1 MSAVGAVRR
10 AVVASVSLGVIAGC
24 VVYAPSAQAVNPPIV
39 VWADQ
44 IRADVLNAQYPQG
57 FRGTKIKVVVKDS
70 LAAIKDELKT
80 VKPAD
85 APDVIAA
92 EHESTG
98 ELVDAKLVRSLVL
111 GSERLAVFSPNV
123 LSGFRYNGKIF
134 GLPVQFENVAMVTNV
149 NLVPKQPET
158 FKKVVTISTRL
169 MKNKKASTGVAVG
182 QGTSGNA
189 YNMFAFFSGLGGYV
203 FGKDDKGNANTAD
216 VGIANPAFL
225 GNSSQIKEWNAA
237 GVIDSS
243 LNTQEAKDAFAAGKA
258 PFWITGPWDLNAVVA
273 LPFGYRITS
282 VPGMVS
288 GKSPAPLLGM
298 KGFMVTIYS
307 QAHQMRK
314 QATEFVVEGLSRAG
328 TQAAFGNAARRMPA
342 SSKAVS
348 GVTDARLKAFGAA
361 GAAGLAI
368 PNVPAMGE
376 VWAPLGKA
384 WAVSTKGSG
393 ATGPVPAF
401 TDAQNSVVQ
410 AISAL
415 G

>member
-1 MSAVGAVRR
+1 MIAVGAMRR
-10 AVVASVSLGVIAGC
+10 ALVTCIGLGVVASLIVIA
-24 VVYAPSAQAVNPPIV
+24 PNAQAANPPIV

-44 IRADVLNAQYPQG
+44 IRADVLNAEFPQG
-57 FRGTKIKVVVKDS
+57 FHGTRIKVVVKDS

-111 GSERLAVFSPNV
+111 GSDRIAVFSPNV

-134 GLPVQFENVAMVTNV
+134 GVPVQFENLAMVTNV

-169 MKNKKASTGVAVG
+169 MKNNKTSSGVAVG
-182 QGTSGNA
+182 QGGNGNA
-189 YNMFAFFSGLGGYV
+189 YNMFPFFSGLGGYV

-225 GNSSQIKEWNAA
+225 GNSTQIKDWNAA

-258 PFWITGPWDLNAVVA
+258 PFWITGPWDLNAVIA

-298 KGFMVTIYS
+298 KGFMVTIYA

-314 QATEFVVEGLSRAG
+314 QASEFVVEGLSRAG
-328 TQAAFGNAARRMPA
+328 IQAAFGNAARRMPA

-348 GVTDARLKAFGAA
+348 GITDARLKAFGAA
-361 GAAGLAI
+361 GAAGVAI
-368 PNVPAMGE
+368 PNVPAMSA

-384 WAVSTKGSG
+384 WAVTTKGSG
-393 ATGPVPAF
+393 ASGPVPAF
-401 TDAQNSVVQ
+401 TDAQNNVVQ

-415 G
+415 S

>member
-1 MSAVGAVRR
+1 MRR
-10 AVVASVSLGVIAGC
+10 ALVTCIGLGVVASLIVIA
-24 VVYAPSAQAVNPPIV
+24 PNAQAANPPIV

-44 IRADVLNAQYPQG
+44 IRADVLNAEFPQG
-57 FRGTKIKVVVKDS
+57 FHGTRIKVVVKDS

-111 GSERLAVFSPNV
+111 GSDRIAVFSPNV

-134 GLPVQFENVAMVTNV
+134 GVPVQFENLAMVTNV

-169 MKNKKASTGVAVG
+169 MKNNKTSSGVAVG
-182 QGTSGNA
+182 QGGNGNA
-189 YNMFAFFSGLGGYV
+189 YNMFPFFSGLGGYV

-225 GNSSQIKEWNAA
+225 GNSTQIKDWNAA

-258 PFWITGPWDLNAVVA
+258 PFWITGPWDLNAVIA

-298 KGFMVTIYS
+298 KGFMVTIYA

-314 QATEFVVEGLSRAG
+314 QASEFVVEGLSRAG
-328 TQAAFGNAARRMPA
+328 IQAAFGNAARRMPA
-342 SSKAVS
+342 SNKAVS
-348 GVTDARLKAFGAA
+348 GITDARLKAFGAA
-361 GAAGLAI
+361 GAAGVAI
-368 PNVPAMGE
+368 PNVPAMSA

-384 WAVSTKGSG
+384 WAVTTKGSG
-393 ATGPVPAF
+393 ASGPVPAF
-401 TDAQNSVVQ
+401 TDAQNNVVQ

-415 G
+415 S

>member
-1 MSAVGAVRR
+1 MTAVGAMRKALVSCVGLGMV
-10 AVVASVSLGVIAGC
+10 AGVVVL
-24 VVYAPSAQAVNPPIV
+24 APTAQAANPPIV

-44 IRADVLNAQYPQG
+44 IRADVLNAQFPQG

-70 LAAIKDELKT
+70 LAAIKDELTT
-80 VKPAD
+80 VKSAD

-111 GSERLAVFSPNV
+111 GSDRISVFPPNV

-134 GLPVQFENVAMVTNV
+134 GVPVQFENLAMVTNV
-149 NLVPKQPET
+149 SLVPKQPQN
-158 FKKVVTISTRL
+158 FKKVVAIATRL
-169 MKNKKASTGVAVG
+169 MKNKKATAGVAVG
-182 QGTSGNA
+182 QGANGNA
-189 YNMFAFFSGLGGYV
+189 YNMYPFFSGLGGYV
-203 FGKDDKGNANTAD
+203 FGKDDKGNASTSD

-225 GNSSQIKEWNAA
+225 ANSTLIKDWNSAR
-237 GVIDSS
+237 VIDSS

-258 PFWITGPWDLNAVVA
+258 PFWITGPWDLNAVIA

-298 KGFMVTIYS
+298 KGFMVTIYA
-307 QAHQMRK
+307 QAHQVRK
-314 QATEFVVEGLSRAG
+314 AASDFVVEGLSKAG
-328 TQAAFGNAARRMPA
+328 IQAAFANAARRMPA

-361 GAAGLAI
+361 GAAGIAI

-384 WAVSTKGSG
+384 WAVTTKGSG

-410 AISAL
+410 AIAAR

>member
-1 MSAVGAVRR
+1 MLWGLCGEHS
-10 AVVASVSLGVIAGC
+10 SLVL
-24 VVYAPSAQAVNPPIV
+24 
-39 VWADQ
+39 ADQ
-44 IRADVLNAQYPQG
+44 IRADVLNAEFPQG
-57 FRGTKIKVVVKDS
+57 FHGTRIKVVVKDS

-111 GSERLAVFSPNV
+111 GSDRIAVFSPNV

-134 GLPVQFENVAMVTNV
+134 GVPVQFENLAMVTNV

-169 MKNKKASTGVAVG
+169 MKNNKTSSGVAVG
-182 QGTSGNA
+182 QGGNGNA
-189 YNMFAFFSGLGGYV
+189 YNMFPFFSGLGGYV

-225 GNSSQIKEWNAA
+225 GNSTQIKDWNAA

-243 LNTQEAKDAFAAGKA
+243 LNTQEAKDAFAAGQA
-258 PFWITGPWDLNAVVA
+258 PFWITGPWDLNAVIA

-298 KGFMVTIYS
+298 KGFMVTIYA

-314 QATEFVVEGLSRAG
+314 QASEFVVEGLSRAG
-328 TQAAFGNAARRMPA
+328 IQAAFGNAARRMPA

-348 GVTDARLKAFGAA
+348 GITDARLKAFGAA
-361 GAAGLAI
+361 GAAGVAI
-368 PNVPAMGE
+368 PNVPAMSA

-384 WAVSTKGSG
+384 WAVTTKGSG
-393 ATGPVPAF
+393 ASGPVPAF
-401 TDAQNSVVQ
+401 TDAQNNVVQ

-415 G
+415 S

>member
-1 MSAVGAVRR
+1 MRR
-10 AVVASVSLGVIAGC
+10 ALVTCIGLGVVASLIVIA
-24 VVYAPSAQAVNPPIV
+24 PNAQAANPPIV

-44 IRADVLNAQYPQG
+44 IRADVLNAEFPQG
-57 FRGTKIKVVVKDS
+57 FHGTRIKVVVKDS

-111 GSERLAVFSPNV
+111 GSDRIAVFSPNV

-134 GLPVQFENVAMVTNV
+134 GVPVQFENLAMVTNV

-169 MKNKKASTGVAVG
+169 MKNNKTSSGVAVG
-182 QGTSGNA
+182 QGGNGNA
-189 YNMFAFFSGLGGYV
+189 YNMFPFFSGLGGYV

-225 GNSSQIKEWNAA
+225 GNSTQIKDWNAA

-258 PFWITGPWDLNAVVA
+258 PFWITGPWDLNAVIA

-298 KGFMVTIYS
+298 KGFMVTIYA

-314 QATEFVVEGLSRAG
+314 QASEFVVEGLSRAG
-328 TQAAFGNAARRMPA
+328 IQAAFGNAARRMPA

-348 GVTDARLKAFGAA
+348 GITDARLKAFGAA
-361 GAAGLAI
+361 GAAGVAI
-368 PNVPAMGE
+368 PNVPAMSA

-384 WAVSTKGSG
+384 WAVTTKGSG
-393 ATGPVPAF
+393 ASGPVPAF
-401 TDAQNSVVQ
+401 TDAQNNVVQ

-415 G
+415 S

>member
-1 MSAVGAVRR
+1 MRAVGATRKALVG
-10 AVVASVSLGVIAGC
+10 AAGIGVLASLVLIV
-24 VVYAPSAQAVNPPIV
+24 PQAQAANPPIV

-44 IRADVLNAQYPQG
+44 IRADVLNAEYPQG
-57 FRGTKIKVVVKDS
+57 FRGIKIKVVVKDS

-98 ELVDAKLVRSLVL
+98 ELVEAKLVRSLVL
-111 GSERLAVFSPNV
+111 GKERLALFPPNV

-134 GLPVQFENVAMVTNV
+134 GVPVQFENLAMVTNV
-149 NLVPKQPET
+149 SLVPKQPET
-158 FKKVVTISTRL
+158 FKKVVTIATRL
-169 MKNKKASTGVAVG
+169 MKNKKATAGIAVG
-182 QGTSGNA
+182 QGSNGNA
-189 YNMFAFFSGLGGYV
+189 YNMFAFFSGLGGYI
-203 FGKDDKGNANTAD
+203 FGKDDKGNANTSD

-225 GNSSQIKEWNAA
+225 GNSTAIKEWNAA
-237 GVIDSS
+237 GVINSS

-258 PFWITGPWDLNAVVA
+258 PFWITGPWDLNAVIA

-288 GKSPAPLLGM
+288 GKSPSPLLGM
-298 KGFMVTIYS
+298 KGFMVTIYA

-314 QATEFVVEGLSRAG
+314 QASQFVVEGLSRAG
-328 TQAAFGNAARRMPA
+328 IQASFANAARRMPA

-348 GVTDARLKAFGAA
+348 GITDARLKAFGAA
-361 GAAGLAI
+361 GAAGIAI
-368 PNVPAMGE
+368 PNVAAMGE

-384 WAVSTKGSG
+384 WAVTTKGSG
-393 ATGPVPAF
+393 ASGPVPAF

>member
-1 MSAVGAVRR
+1 MSAVGATRK
-10 AVVASVSLGVIAGC
+10 ALVSCVGLGVLASLVLIA
-24 VVYAPSAQAVNPPIV
+24 PQAQAANPPIV

-44 IRADVLNAQYPQG
+44 IRADVLNAEYPQG
-57 FRGTKIKVVVKDS
+57 FRGTKIKVVVKES

-111 GSERLAVFSPNV
+111 GNERLAVFPPNV
-123 LSGFRYNGKIF
+123 LSGFRYNGKVF
-134 GLPVQFENVAMVTNV
+134 GIPVQFENLAMVTNV
-149 NLVPKQPET
+149 KLVPKQPET

-169 MKNKKASTGVAVG
+169 LKKKKATAGVAVG
-182 QGTSGNA
+182 QGANGNA
-189 YNMFAFFSGLGGYV
+189 YNMFPFFSGLGGYV
-203 FGKDDKGNANTAD
+203 FGKDDKGNANTSD

-225 GNSSQIKEWNAA
+225 GNSSQIKEWNSA
-237 GVIDSS
+237 GVINSS

-258 PFWITGPWDLNAVVA
+258 PFWITGPWDLNAVIA

-288 GKSPAPLLGM
+288 GKSPSPLLGM
-298 KGFMVTIYS
+298 KGFMVTIYA

-314 QATEFVVEGLSRAG
+314 QASEFVVEGLSRAG
-328 TQAAFGNAARRMPA
+328 IQAAFGNAARRMPA

-348 GVTDARLKAFGAA
+348 GITDARLKAFGAA
-361 GAAGLAI
+361 GAAGIAI
-368 PNVPAMGE
+368 PNVAAMGE

-384 WAVSTKGSG
+384 WAVTTKGSG
-393 ATGPVPAF
+393 ASGPVPAF
-401 TDAQNSVVQ
+401 TDAQNTVVQ

>member
-1 MSAVGAVRR
+1 MIAVGAMRR
-10 AVVASVSLGVIAGC
+10 ALVTCIGLGVVASLIVIA
-24 VVYAPSAQAVNPPIV
+24 PNAQAANPPIV

-44 IRADVLNAQYPQG
+44 IRADVLNAEFPQG
-57 FRGTKIKVVVKDS
+57 FHGTRIKVVVKDS

-111 GSERLAVFSPNV
+111 GSDRIAVFSPNV

-134 GLPVQFENVAMVTNV
+134 GVPVQFENLAMVTNV

-169 MKNKKASTGVAVG
+169 MKNNKTSSGVAVG
-182 QGTSGNA
+182 QGGNGNA
-189 YNMFAFFSGLGGYV
+189 YNMFPFFSGLGGYV

-225 GNSSQIKEWNAA
+225 GNSTQIKDWNAA

-258 PFWITGPWDLNAVVA
+258 PFWITGPWDLNAVIA

-298 KGFMVTIYS
+298 KGFMVTIYA

-314 QATEFVVEGLSRAG
+314 QASEFVVEGLSRAG
-328 TQAAFGNAARRMPA
+328 IQAAFGNAARRMPA
-342 SSKAVS
+342 SNKAVS
-348 GVTDARLKAFGAA
+348 GITDARLKAFGAA
-361 GAAGLAI
+361 GAAGVAI
-368 PNVPAMGE
+368 PNVPAMSA

-384 WAVSTKGSG
+384 WAVTTKGSG
-393 ATGPVPAF
+393 ASGPVPAF
-401 TDAQNSVVQ
+401 TDAQNNVVQ

-415 G
+415 S